1 MPRVSRAEAERS
13 RRRVIDHTAR
23 LIREKGPDQVSVPE
37 AMAAAGLTH
46 GGFYR
51 HFASK
56 DDLLAQALAAAFTER
71 REAMERLADR
81 PGDQPAGRPGDQ
93 PAGRPGDRPADDR
106 TPRAEF
112 LDRYL
117 SEPHRDHPGHGCAA
131 AALAADAAR
140 TEPGSPLRT
149 AYTAGLH
156 ELVDALAALPE
167 GAGRQETLADLSTMV
182 GALLLAR
189 ASDDTALSEEFL
201 TAARHRLAGGDWAD
215 GGGDGA
221 PRTA

>member
-37 AMAAAGLTH
+37 AMAAAGFTH

-56 DDLLAQALAAAFTER
+56 DDLLAEALAAAFTER
-71 REAMERLADR
+71 REAMEHPA
-81 PGDQPAGRPGDQ
+81 PAGEEDPG
-93 PAGRPGDRPADDR
+93 PARS
-106 TPRAEF
+106 PRAAF

-117 SEPHRDHPGHGCAA
+117 SQPHRDHPGQGCAA

-149 AYTAGLH
+149 AFTEGLR
-156 ELVDALAALPE
+156 ELVDAFARLPE
-167 GAGRQETLADLSTMV
+167 PADREEALADLSTMV
-182 GALLLAR
+182 GALVLAR
-189 ASDDTALSEEFL
+189 ASQDEDLSADL
-201 TAARHRLAGGDWAD
+201 LAAARRRLSAP
-215 GGGDGA
+215 GA
-221 PRTA
+221 

>member
-81 PGDQPAGRPGDQ
+81 PGDQSADQ
-93 PAGRPGDRPADDR
+93 SADRSGDDR

-131 AALAADAAR
+131 ALAADAAR

-149 AYTAGLH
+149 AYTAGLR
-156 ELVDALAALPE
+156 ELVDALAELPE

-201 TAARHRLAGGDWAD
+201 TAARHRLADGAVHGDGAD
-215 GGGDGA
+215 GGGTGA

>member
-71 REAMERLADR
+71 REAMERLADQPANQPADR
-81 PGDQPAGRPGDQ
+81 PG
-93 PAGRPGDRPADDR
+93 DDR

-149 AYTAGLH
+149 AYTAGLR

-201 TAARHRLAGGDWAD
+201 AAARHRLADGADRGDGAD

>member
-51 HFASK
+51 HFTSK
-56 DDLLAQALAAAFTER
+56 DDLLAHALAAAFTER
-71 REAMERLADR
+71 REAMDHLAD
-81 PGDQPAGRPGDQ
+81 QP
-93 PAGRPGDRPADDR
+93 PAER

-112 LDRYL
+112 LHRYL

-149 AYTAGLH
+149 AYTAGLR
-156 ELVDALAALPE
+156 ELLDALAALPE
-167 GAGRQETLADLSTMV
+167 GAGRQETLADLSTLV

-189 ASDDTALSEEFL
+189 ASDDAALSGEFL
-201 TAARHRLAGGDWAD
+201 AAARHRLAAPVGEAAPAAPPALVGEAAPAA
-215 GGGDGA
+215 GDGA
-221 PRTA
+221 PDPA

>member
-81 PGDQPAGRPGDQ
+81 PGDQPADRPG
-93 PAGRPGDRPADDR
+93 DDR

-201 TAARHRLAGGDWAD
+201 TAARRRLA
-215 GGGDGA
+215 GGDGA

>member
-81 PGDQPAGRPGDQ
+81 PGDQPADRPG
-93 PAGRPGDRPADDR
+93 DDR

-117 SEPHRDHPGHGCAA
+117 SEPHRDHPGHGCTA

-140 TEPGSPLRT
+140 TEPGSPCAPPT
-149 AYTAGLH
+149 PPDCTNSSTPWPHCPKAP
-156 ELVDALAALPE
+156 D
-167 GAGRQETLADLSTMV
+167 GRRPSPTCPPW
-182 GALLLAR
+182 
-189 ASDDTALSEEFL
+189 SE
-201 TAARHRLAGGDWAD
+201 RCCSP
-215 GGGDGA
+215 A
-221 PRTA
+221 PATTPHCPRSS

>member
-1 MPRVSRAEAERS
+1 MPRVPRAEAERS

-51 HFASK
+51 HFTSK
-56 DDLLAQALAAAFTER
+56 DDLLAHALAAAFTER
-71 REAMERLADR
+71 REAMEQLADR
-81 PGDQPAGRPGDQ
+81 PGTDH
-93 PAGRPGDRPADDR
+93 
-106 TPRAEF
+106 TPRTEF

-117 SEPHRDHPGHGCAA
+117 SAPHRDHPGHGCAA

-149 AYTAGLH
+149 AYTAGLR
-156 ELVDALAALPE
+156 ELLDALAALPD
-167 GAGRQETLADLSTMV
+167 GATRQDTLADLSTMV

-189 ASDDTALSEEFL
+189 ASDDPALSDEL
-201 TAARHRLAGGDWAD
+201 LAAARHRLADQ
-215 GGGDGA
+215 A
-221 PRTA
+221 PGH